1 MEIAERSRARRLA
14 RAAPVLNAAFARRF
28 YPGSL
33 AVPLGAALGMAA
45 GALVPAADLA
55 SKLRRKS
62 QEDTSYAEAE
72 AREAAA
78 ELGKVLQQLAIGS
91 VPSSLMSAR
100 EAAAWERV
108 DGILATGDGD
118 GVKLSAMLAVLPMH
132 VTEGSS
138 AQRTLAESA
147 WASGLPPHPHA
158 FNTMLSQLQLEARGA
173 EALAALQ
180 AEMSRMGVEA
190 NAETR
195 DVLMRSENELEKL
208 HGYELC
214 RLLRWGRRQD
224 HDGQPA
230 VSTAAAWDLWERLL
244 RARRARPR
252 HLVEMLANG
261 CIHSDEQ
268 ERLMVAT
275 TSKYGVV
282 PDASVY
288 ATLISRLQL
297 EGQPQVR
304 IDELLEQMEQIYGVA
319 PNDELQKVLRR
330 TPRDLSALRTAWL
343 TKLLKGAA
351 HSRDGHGQ
359 RFYSGLLK
367 R

>member
-1 MEIAERSRARRLA
+1 MAIGHAPQHTTGRAGKVACDGGRREESCA
-14 RAAPVLNAAFARRF
+14 TPRKGCAGSQCGVRAAFLS
-28 YPGSL
+28 GSL
-33 AVPLGAALGMAA
+33 AVPLGAYLAWLL
-45 GALVPAADLA
+45 ALVPAAA
-55 SKLRRKS
+55 SKLAEKPR
-62 QEDTSYAEAE
+62 DTSYAEA
-72 AREAAA
+72 RHVR
-78 ELGKVLQQLAIGS
+78 LRPGRVLQQLAIGS

-158 FNTMLSQLQLEARGA
+158 FNTMLSQLQLEAHGA

-230 VSTAAAWDLWERLL
+230 VSTTAAWDLWRGCSERVGEASPLGRCWRMVAFTL
-244 RARRARPR
+244 TS
-252 HLVEMLANG
+252 G
-261 CIHSDEQ
+261 
-268 ERLMVAT
+268 RLMVAT
-275 TSKYGVV
+275 SKWRVRMR
-282 PDASVY
+282 PS
-288 ATLISRLQL
+288 TLPSSPAFARRSAA
-297 EGQPQVR
+297 GA
-304 IDELLEQMEQIYGVA
+304 D
-319 PNDELQKVLRR
+319 RR
-330 TPRDLSALRTAWL
+330 TARADGADLWWCA
-343 TKLLKGAA
+343 K
-351 HSRDGHGQ
+351 
-359 RFYSGLLK
+359 
-367 R
+367 